1 MQMQRSTLFS
11 LFDVVTEY
19 DHEHELM
26 IKKKLFDFATH
37 DVNSMHVSY
46 SQY

>member
-1 MQMQRSTLFS
+1 MQMQRSTLFI
-11 LFDVVTEY
+11 LFDVATEY
-19 DHEHELM
+19 DHKRELM
-26 IKKKLFDFATH
+26 IKVLFDFDTH

>member
-1 MQMQRSTLFS
+1 MQMQRSTLF
-11 LFDVVTEY
+11 DVATEY
-19 DHEHELM
+19 DHERELM
-26 IKKKLFDFATH
+26 IKVFLFDFDTH